1 MDNVQYW
8 AIATTGERLGPM
20 TLEQLVSLRPR
31 PETPRWRQ
39 GLADWTAA
47 GEVEELRGFFAPPA
61 PLCPAPP
68 AAASSYTA
76 PAPQRM
82 PYNYQSADN
91 QQPPMPPTYLAWSI
105 VAMLVCCVVTGIVAL
120 IYSTKVSSRY
130 YAGDYEGARKASE
143 NTAIWLA
150 VTIVCGLI
158 AIPFQVVLSML

>member
-1 MDNVQYW
+1 
-8 AIATTGERLGPM
+8 
-20 TLEQLVSLRPR
+20 
-31 PETPRWRQ
+31 
-39 GLADWTAA
+39 
-47 GEVEELRGFFAPPA
+47 
-61 PLCPAPP
+61 
-68 AAASSYTA
+68 
-76 PAPQRM
+76 M

>member
-1 MDNVQYW
+1 
-8 AIATTGERLGPM
+8 
-20 TLEQLVSLRPR
+20 
-31 PETPRWRQ
+31 
-39 GLADWTAA
+39 
-47 GEVEELRGFFAPPA
+47 
-61 PLCPAPP
+61 
-68 AAASSYTA
+68 
-76 PAPQRM
+76 
-82 PYNYQSADN
+82 
-91 QQPPMPPTYLAWSI
+91 PMPPTYLAWSI